1 MDLKKLPIFPYG
13 FVCGIANTSGLQSQL
28 YIQEKFTLLPVRFTD
43 KHTGYPGYVHGGI
56 VSSALDE
63 AMAWSA
69 ARYFRRMCV
78 TAELTVRFLKRV
90 PLNKEL
96 LVKAWIAKEHRLLA
110 NTESVLID
118 EGSNKVLVKAWGKF
132 MPISKEETQMVD
144 KCLMYDENTERIFSE
159 QD

>member
-1 MDLKKLPIFPYG
+1 MELQYF
-13 FVCGIANTSGLQSQL
+13 SLQSQL

-96 LVKAWIAKEHRLLA
+96 LVRAWIAKEHHLLA

-118 EGSNKVLVKAWGKF
+118 EESNKVLVKAW
-132 MPISKEETQMVD
+132 
-144 KCLMYDENTERIFSE
+144 ENLCQFQKREHNG
-159 QD
+159 

>member
-1 MDLKKLPIFPYG
+1 VELQYF
-13 FVCGIANTSGLQSQL
+13 SLQSQL

-96 LVKAWIAKEHRLLA
+96 LVRAWIAKEHHLLA

-118 EGSNKVLVKAWGKF
+118 EESNKVLVKAW
-132 MPISKEETQMVD
+132 
-144 KCLMYDENTERIFSE
+144 ENLCQFQKREHNG
-159 QD
+159 